1 MTIVIYRYYV
11 CSILVQ
17 INNMNAFDFLCEES
31 KGLIVIGTF
40 YLNGALLS

>member
-1 MTIVIYRYYV
+1 MTVVIYRYYV

-17 INNMNAFDFLCEES
+17 INNINAFDFLCEEN
-31 KGLIVIGTF
+31 KDLIVIGTF